1 MPPRAQKRKL
11 DDSPYALSGLKR
23 SNLASASNGLY
34 PREPRERDRDGGY
47 GSAAAAMTGREREYY
62 DKYSGLSSYERDAIA
77 PAHGNKRR
85 KVEAAAPGPSS
96 AYYATAL
103 NALPRGEEGPL
114 IMVHSLYLCLPYID
128 TSVDGPVDIAA
139 SRYPQISPDV

>member
-11 DDSPYALSGLKR
+11 DDSPYAGLKR

-47 GSAAAAMTGREREYY
+47 GSTAAGMTGREREYY
-62 DKYSGLSSYERDAIA
+62 DKYSGLSSYEREAIG
-77 PAHGNKRR
+77 PAQGNKRR

-96 AYYATAL
+96 GYYATGG
-103 NALPRGEEGPL
+103 NALPREEGPL
-114 IMVHSLYLCLPYID
+114 IAVRSLYLCLQYID
-128 TSVDGPVDIAA
+128 MSVDGPVDIAA
-139 SRYPQISPDV
+139 FRYPQISPDL